1 MAMTS
6 FQADLLAKHR
16 DLTAA
21 RGSEMD
27 YDVGESTRD
36 LLAVV
41 GAEEM
46 EAKVWAMATRVD
58 EEGMDGLGGG
68 LRIDPPLPSF
78 LLQIG
83 SFPIQ
88 TPLPFELCSISTL
101 LPWLRAMFQ
110 VWATCHRLYA
120 SLFLPGLPRPC
131 TIGWA
136 LLTSVHHAAASPN
149 PLVVNCCCYLKEEYY
164 RYPMFLA
171 HVNTT
176 IYVDIELSICLFL
189 S

>member
-16 DLTAA
+16 GLTAA
-21 RGSEMD
+21 WGSEMD

-101 LPWLRAMFQ
+101 LP
-110 VWATCHRLYA
+110 
-120 SLFLPGLPRPC
+120 
-131 TIGWA
+131 
-136 LLTSVHHAAASPN
+136 
-149 PLVVNCCCYLKEEYY
+149 
-164 RYPMFLA
+164 
-171 HVNTT
+171 
-176 IYVDIELSICLFL
+176 
-189 S
+189 